1 MRPAR
6 FRELRSFTLIDL
18 LVTMTVLVVLAGVIL
33 PRIQDDVRL
42 RLIGASRML
51 ASDIELAQLMTI
63 ANPQEPTVVRLVT
76 GTGEYW
82 LAAASTPETPIDR
95 SGVPGAY
102 RVIFGQ
108 GNARHAG
115 GVTLATVDIANDT
128 LIFNAQGGIAD
139 LTTEPAVIVMVGTRW
154 IKLEISPT
162 TGIIT
167 ESSDAD

>member
-1 MRPAR
+1 MQPAET
-6 FRELRSFTLIDL
+6 REHRGFTLIDL

-33 PRIQDDVRL
+33 PRIQDDARL

-63 ANPQEPTVVRLVT
+63 ANPQEPTVLRLQA

-82 LAAASTPETPIDR
+82 LAPASTPDTPIDR
-95 SGVPGAY
+95 SGVPGGY

-108 GNARHAG
+108 GDARHAA
-115 GVTLATVDIANDT
+115 GVTIATVDIPNDT

-162 TGIIT
+162 TGSIS

>member
-1 MRPAR
+1 MTRDR
-6 FRELRSFTLIDL
+6 CRDRRSFTLIDL
-18 LVTMTVLVVLAGVIL
+18 LITMTVLVVLAGVIL

-42 RLIGASRML
+42 RLIAASRIL

-63 ANPQEPTVVRLVT
+63 ANPEAPTVVRLVS

-82 LAAASTPETPIDR
+82 LATAATPETPIDR

-102 RVIFGQ
+102 RVIFGL
-108 GNARHAG
+108 GDAGHAG
-115 GVTLATVDIANDT
+115 GVTIATVDIPNDT
-128 LIFNAQGGIAD
+128 LAFNAQGGIAD
-139 LTTEPAVIVMVGTRW
+139 LTTEPAVIVMVGTQW

-162 TGIIT
+162 TGVIR